1 MGRRIQSLRAFRRAW
16 GNGLRP
22 LAEERLEAQA
32 EILDRGRLGCRCLW
46 EVSSRCPGVPFWRP
60 GGLLEEPRGGP
71 KGPQGG
77 SGGVLEASWRRV
89 GAIKKAWS
97 AKGGLQ
103 GLPGRSWERLG
114 ALLGASWS
122 ALGPS
127 WRPPGRPKAAP
138 NPKWRYRGLLNRT
151 SLI

>member
-1 MGRRIQSLRAFRRAW
+1 M
-16 GNGLRP
+16 
-22 LAEERLEAQA
+22 AEERLEAQA

-77 SGGVLEASWRRV
+77 PGGVLEASWRRV

-97 AKGGLQ
+97 AKGGL
-103 GLPGRSWERLG
+103 PGAYG
-114 ALLGASWS
+114 ALLEASWG
-122 ALGPS
+122 ALGGVLERS
-127 WRPPGRPKAAP
+127 WTVLEAPWTPKGRPKEAQEA
-138 NPKWRYRGLLNRT
+138 PKWRYRGLLNRT